1 MEKQKYKIIFI
12 DIDGTLVNDEK
23 QVSQRTINKIK
34 KLKEKGII
42 TVLTS
47 GRPYGSIEKYSI
59 QCDAMPYL
67 IGSNGAITR
76 NIEKD
81 EDFFIK
87 NLEKQ
92 KVLEILKII
101 RKHNLYTTITVSGN
115 IITDTQKYGL
125 IPEYRPEII
134 ETESL
139 EEYID
144 KIERPIIKF
153 SIVDEEKEKLENIRK
168 ELIDKFDITMT
179 PVDIMGLTQKQRK
192 VKNGYISNPYI
203 TDIMAPNTTK
213 GDAIRNLSKYLKI
226 DLSQTIA
233 IGDGRNDIEMFET
246 VGYKIAMKNAVK
258 ELYERADIITTTNN
272 NEGVADALEKIFEL

>member
-23 QVSQRTINKIK
+23 QVSKRTINIIK

-81 EDFFIK
+81 EDISIK
-87 NLEKQ
+87 NIEKQ
-92 KVLEILKII
+92 KALEILKLI
-101 RKHNLYTTITVSGN
+101 RKNNLYTTITVSGN
-115 IITDTQKYGL
+115 IITETQKYGL
-125 IPEYRPEII
+125 IPENRPEII
-134 ETESL
+134 EAENL
-139 EEYID
+139 EEYIS
-144 KIERPIIKF
+144 KIEKPIIKF
-153 SIVDEEKEKLENIRK
+153 SIVDENKEKIINIRK
-168 ELIDKFDITMT
+168 ELIDKFNITIT

-192 VKNGYISNPYI
+192 VKDGYISNPYI
-203 TDIMAPNTTK
+203 IDIMAQNTTK
-213 GDAIRNLSKYLKI
+213 AEAIRNLTKYLKI

-233 IGDGRNDIEMFET
+233 FGDGKNDIEMFET
-246 VGYKIAMKNAVK
+246 AGYKIAMKNAVK
-258 ELYERADIITTTNN
+258 ELYERADIITKTNN
-272 NEGVADALEKIFEL
+272 EDGVAVALEKIFEL

>member
-23 QVSQRTINKIK
+23 QVSKRTINTIK
-34 KLKEKGII
+34 QLKEKGII

-76 NIEKD
+76 NVEKNKD
-81 EDFFIK
+81 IFIK
-87 NLEKQ
+87 NIEKQ
-92 KVLEILKII
+92 KVIEILKII
-101 RKHNLYTTITVSGN
+101 RKNNLYKTITVSGN
-115 IITDTQKYGL
+115 IITETQKYGL
-125 IPEYRPEII
+125 IPENRPEII

-139 EEYID
+139 EEYIGE
-144 KIERPIIKF
+144 IEKPIIKF
-153 SIVDEEKEKLENIRK
+153 SIVDENKEKLINVRK
-168 ELIDKFDITMT
+168 ELIDKFNITIT
-179 PVDIMGLTQKQRK
+179 PIDIMTLTQKQRK

-203 TDIMAPNTTK
+203 TDIMAQNTTK
-213 GDAIRNLSKYLKI
+213 AEAIRNLTKYLKI

-233 IGDGRNDIEMFET
+233 FGDGKNDIEMFET

-258 ELYERADIITTTNN
+258 ELYERADIITKTNN
-272 NEGVADALEKIFEL
+272 DDGVAVALEKIFEL